1 MPECPECARYI
12 RGQTCTCGW
21 TAKVP
26 EPLLQNMKLCDRC
39 SDTSPSVSAFHPD
52 DPEADPQDR
61 GVRLCPSCWIPALR
75 RRAARCIHGELC
87 VRCQAEI
94 ALDMAEFRDHLAKVE
109 ARSLHL

>member
-1 MPECPECARYI
+1 
-12 RGQTCTCGW
+12 
-21 TAKVP
+21 
-26 EPLLQNMKLCDRC
+26 MKLCDRC

-61 GVRLCPSCWIPALR
+61 GIRLCPSCWIPALR